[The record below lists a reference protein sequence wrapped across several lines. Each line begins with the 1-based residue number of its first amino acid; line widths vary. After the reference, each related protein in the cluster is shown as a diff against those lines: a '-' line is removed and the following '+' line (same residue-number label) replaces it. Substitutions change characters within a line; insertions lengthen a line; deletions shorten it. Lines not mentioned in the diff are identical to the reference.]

1 MVETKEQV
9 FAVATF
15 DRVFDNTPLRD
26 VITLE
31 QLARGLRRFVVKPK
45 TRQSLEKSEKQIEA
59 AWKEFQEGK
68 ASSAIASALGRAAAE
83 AEAKGEDPKAAA
95 EDHYEHLLSNARAAP
110 KRDLRLWS
118 PALYMPDTKR
128 GGENVIHLSCL
139 VLDYDEGSSIEN
151 ASATWQDYFHLLHT
165 TFSHRPER
173 PKFRLILP
181 LAEPVPAAEWHK
193 VYEWAQERTG
203 HTVDPTG
210 KSIGSTFALPQVPDK
225 TSPRVAW
232 TRPGP
237 LLDPVLEGLIA
248 KAADPPPKLEA
259 KEPNHFRIPIANKE
273 VVEGSFPPDSGDAPS
288 VEEEEIDPEL
298 LEPVADEDW
307 LNTFPWDKQDS
318 GRR

>member
-1 MVETKEQV
+1 MEETKEQV
-9 FAVATF
+9 FAIATF

-31 QLARGLRRFVVKPK
+31 ELSRGLRRFVVKPK
-45 TRQSLEKSEKQIEA
+45 TRQTLEKSEQRIEA
-59 AWKEFQEGK
+59 AWRDYLAGGEAKG
-68 ASSAIASALGRAAAE
+68 AIASALGRAAAE
-83 AEAKGEDPKAAA
+83 AKAKGEDPKAAA
-95 EDHYEHLLSNARAAP
+95 EAHYQHLLFDARAAP

-128 GGENVIHLSCL
+128 GSENVIHLSCL
-139 VLDYDEGSSIEN
+139 VLDYDEGSSIAT

-165 TFSHRPER
+165 TFSHKPER

-193 VYEWAQERTG
+193 VYEWAQQRT
-203 HTVDPTG
+203 HFKVDPTG

-237 LLDPVLEGLIA
+237 LLDPVLEGLIE
-248 KAADPPPKLEA
+248 KSADPPPPLRA
-259 KEPNHFRIPIANKE
+259 TEPNHFRIPIAGKE
-273 VVEGSFPPDSGDAPS
+273 VVEGSFPPDAEPQPALN
-288 VEEEEIDPEL
+288 EEEDL
-298 LEPVADEDW
+298 DSLEPIAEEDW
-307 LNTFPWDKQDS
+307 LTTFPWDKKD
-318 GRR
+318 